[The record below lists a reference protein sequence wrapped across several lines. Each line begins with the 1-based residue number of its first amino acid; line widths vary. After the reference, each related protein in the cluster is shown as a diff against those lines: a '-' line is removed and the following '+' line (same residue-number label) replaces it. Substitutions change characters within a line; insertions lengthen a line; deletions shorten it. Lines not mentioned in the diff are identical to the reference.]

1 VTELRNLGALTCQQ
15 LQAKKS
21 AEAEILVSSKIKP
34 DNMGVF
40 WNSVYLTNY
49 EWTLKSNLQEESKK
63 EVEDERTLRTS
74 KLLDSF

>member
-1 VTELRNLGALTCQQ
+1 
-15 LQAKKS
+15 
-21 AEAEILVSSKIKP
+21 
-34 DNMGVF
+34 MGVF